1 MRPYPTSKCRCWNPA
16 RAHDDPS
23 CPVNRERRR
32 ERERANRLM
41 RSWFGSA
48 DLSALEMRA
57 MDGDR

>member
-41 RSWFGSA
+41 RSIEGWTEGELREA
-48 DLSALEMRA
+48 W
-57 MDGDR
+57 GK